1 MTRQPVPTTLPL
13 NYTATIQQ
21 GIMPLPPQAQYT
33 SREALFE
40 AIQAWAKPLGYA
52 FTTGKSKRLEGSK
65 RWKVYYTCD
74 RSYQPPIRSRVRHT
88 SSRGTGCQFSVV
100 AIETQDKLTWELK
113 HRPEY
118 KFSIHNHAP
127 SPHPGAHPSHRHMPP
142 QTQALTQVLF
152 TAGIYKFI

>member
-1 MTRQPVPTTLPL
+1 
-13 NYTATIQQ
+13 
-21 GIMPLPPQAQYT
+21 MPLPPQAQYT

-74 RSYQPPIRSRVRHT
+74 RSYQPPTRSRVRHT

-118 KFSIHNHAP
+118 KFCTHNHDP
-127 SPHPGAHPSHRHMPP
+127 SLGPAAHPSHRRIPSSI
-142 QTQALTQVLF
+142 QTINQGL
-152 TAGIYKFI
+152 